1 MRRSPMFYSKS
12 NRQFFILTLFCAA
25 LFLLPASASAQTVTG
40 TLQGNVSDAK
50 GAVIPGAEV
59 VIRNMDT
66 GQERTLQT
74 NSEGAYVAS
83 FLPLG
88 RYTVTASSTG
98 FSKVSQETIEV
109 TLNQTRVVNF
119 TLNPSTVTEAVVVT
133 TEAAPIN
140 TTNAEIK
147 GSLNAQEI
155 LDKPTGNRG
164 SFLAL
169 AETFAGF
176 AENPTS
182 GQNNPTTSSG
192 SSINFNG
199 TGTRGTTFQINGVNN
214 DDSSENQNRQ
224 GAALATIKE
233 FQVISNTYSAEFG
246 RGYGA
251 VVLVQTKSGTNRW
264 HGEGYEYRQDS
275 TWNARSAFSLTKPDN
290 ARDQFGG
297 IAGFPVRRDK
307 LFGFAS
313 FDHKRF

>member
-147 GSLNAQEI
+147 GSLNSQEI
-155 LDKPTGNRG
+155 LDKPTLNQG
-164 SFLAL
+164 SFLSL

-176 AENPTS
+176 QENPTS
-182 GQNNPTTSSG
+182 GQNNPTASSG

-199 TGTRGTTFQINGVNN
+199 TGTRGATFQINGVNN

-224 GAALATIKE
+224 SVALATIQE
-233 FQVISNTYSAEFG
+233 FQILKNSYSAEFG
-246 RGYGA
+246 RGDGA
-251 VVLVQTKSGTNRW
+251 VVLVQTKSGTNQV
-264 HGEGYEYRQDS
+264 HGDLLAYRQNSD
-275 TWNARSAFSLTKPDN
+275 WNARSFFATTKADRTRN
-290 ARDQFGG
+290 ETSFTIGG
-297 IAGFPVRRDK
+297 P
-307 LFGFAS
+307 LL
-313 FDHKRF
+313 